1 MFHISSM
8 PGRAPQGRWQ
18 NVPNDETVYRPVI
31 HKKPA
36 NPVSPR
42 LRVRNGMAFPVA
54 AERTMSSAAPR
65 SHSTMRVAHVMQAKR
80 AAVA

>member
-1 MFHISSM
+1 
-8 PGRAPQGRWQ
+8 
-18 NVPNDETVYRPVI
+18 VPNDETVYRPVI